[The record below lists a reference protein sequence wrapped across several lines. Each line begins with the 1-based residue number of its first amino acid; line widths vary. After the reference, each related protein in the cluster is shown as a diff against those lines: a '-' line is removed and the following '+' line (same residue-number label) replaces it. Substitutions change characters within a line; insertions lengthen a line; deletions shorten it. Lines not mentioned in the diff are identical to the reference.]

1 LPDTTVPPVA
11 VKRSKLAIVAAV
23 VALLMV
29 FLILLSGF
37 REPVGALCK
46 AAFVLVGAIG
56 VLQRQVWAAY
66 SLALLQLFQ
75 AMLGLLLL
83 KDGGPVVPLIG
94 ACVGSLLFCLLFLLA
109 ARALERSSGARGNA
123 VPWVV
128 VACLFTVPFV
138 FLRAYVMPTGSMEN
152 SLLIGDDLLVRVFPR
167 PAVGRDDLVVFHYPI
182 DRTNTF
188 VKRVIGVPGDR
199 IRMVAKVVYRNGSKV
214 NEPYVIHQFPEQDS
228 MRDDVPGPAGRTE
241 PTYLDAALQEAGD
254 DMLLHHVV
262 NGEVVVPAGKY
273 FVLGDNR
280 DNSLDSRYWGFVGE
294 ADLIGKPVLIYDS
307 VETTDTQFKGN
318 TPLFSVPHV
327 RWNRLFKVL

>member
-1 LPDTTVPPVA
+1 
-11 VKRSKLAIVAAV
+11 
-23 VALLMV
+23 
-29 FLILLSGF
+29 
-37 REPVGALCK
+37 
-46 AAFVLVGAIG
+46 
-56 VLQRQVWAAY
+56 
-66 SLALLQLFQ
+66 
-75 AMLGLLLL
+75 
-83 KDGGPVVPLIG
+83 
-94 ACVGSLLFCLLFLLA
+94 
-109 ARALERSSGARGNA
+109 
-123 VPWVV
+123 
-128 VACLFTVPFV
+128 
-138 FLRAYVMPTGSMEN
+138 
-152 SLLIGDDLLVRVFPR
+152 
-167 PAVGRDDLVVFHYPI
+167 VFHYPI